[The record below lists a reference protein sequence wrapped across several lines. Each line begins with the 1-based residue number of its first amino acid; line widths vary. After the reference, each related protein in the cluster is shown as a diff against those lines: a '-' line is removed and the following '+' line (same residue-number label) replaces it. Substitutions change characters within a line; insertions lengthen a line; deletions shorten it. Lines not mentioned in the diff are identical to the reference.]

1 MENADLGKAVF
12 VTTFDASNFV
22 SSSSYCV
29 LSCSALASA
38 AGSSLE
44 YCFPLLLLRHKIWEG
59 RKRVKVMRLD
69 TDTDI
74 GRTEGE
80 RKTNAD
86 IQVQKL
92 FQDVYC
98 LQDVMKPDETNA
110 NT

>member
-44 YCFPLLLLRHKIWEG
+44 LLLSFAF
-59 RKRVKVMRLD
+59 V
-69 TDTDI
+69 
-74 GRTEGE
+74 
-80 RKTNAD
+80 A
-86 IQVQKL
+86 
-92 FQDVYC
+92 
-98 LQDVMKPDETNA
+98 A
-110 NT
+110 